1 MRYRKY
7 NNKKIEVDGMTF
19 DSKKEANRYKELSL
33 LQKAGEISGLQTQVR
48 YVLIPSQREVSE
60 EVYTRGENKGKN
72 KPGKLL
78 ERECTYVADFVY
90 YKDGKVIV
98 EDTKGFRT
106 KEYIIKRK
114 LMLYVHHIED
124 VWFYD
129 HPQGAVIWVKDVQPI
144 DEMQDERIR
153 YGY

>member
-7 NNKKIEVDGMTF
+7 KNTKINVDGMTF
-19 DSKKEANRYKELSL
+19 DSKKEAKRYQELSL

-48 YVLIPSQREVSE
+48 YVLIPAQREVSD
-60 EVYTRGENKGKN
+60 EVYTKGANKGKY

-90 YKDGKVIV
+90 YKDGEVVV

-106 KEYIIKRK
+106 KDYIIKRK
-114 LMLYVHHIED
+114 LMLYVHHI
-124 VWFYD
+124 
-129 HPQGAVIWVKDVQPI
+129 
-144 DEMQDERIR
+144 RIKEI
-153 YGY
+153 